1 VPCDCHSVGSVDN
14 STCNMTTG
22 QCDCLPNISGRRCN
36 ETVSGYFYRALDYI
50 RFEAED
56 HTYPEVRTHIMLCV
70 YE

>member
-1 VPCDCHSVGSVDN
+1 
-14 STCNMTTG
+14 MTTG